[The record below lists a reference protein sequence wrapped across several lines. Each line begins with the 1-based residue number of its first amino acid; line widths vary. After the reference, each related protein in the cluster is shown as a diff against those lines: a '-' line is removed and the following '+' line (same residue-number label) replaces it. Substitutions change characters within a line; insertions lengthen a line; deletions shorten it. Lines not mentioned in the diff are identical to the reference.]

1 MFVLLF
7 YSCDVLFTFRFKGSP
22 NRINLIL
29 GFNSAVQ
36 GAGQGMVLKFNLHQE
51 VNILVAN
58 ITTLHIHINGSSVL
72 SGPVFSVSKQRA
84 IVATLTIA
92 PNGPMLYSGSP
103 WIALQPLISL
113 FTSWTTH
120 SQTEKTKATASGGVR

>member
-1 MFVLLF
+1 
-7 YSCDVLFTFRFKGSP
+7 
-22 NRINLIL
+22 
-29 GFNSAVQ
+29 
-36 GAGQGMVLKFNLHQE
+36 MVLKFNLQQE

-103 WIALQPLISL
+103 
-113 FTSWTTH
+113 
-120 SQTEKTKATASGGVR
+120 